1 MGRGLMG
8 LLVLVILAAV
18 VGASYQALGNRAD
31 ARRFPQQGK
40 SVSLGPAFDNLSLS
54 IDCRGQGSP
63 TVILDSG
70 LGVPAVGWNPVQTEV
85 AEFTRV
91 CSYDR
96 AGYGWSEAS
105 SAPRTSNEIVKELH
119 ALLEATNEKGPY

>member
-1 MGRGLMG
+1 MENETASTAPRRTGRVKRWIGRGLLG
-8 LLVLVILAAV
+8 LLVLVIMAAAV
-18 VGASYQALGNRAD
+18 GACYQALGNRAD

-40 SVSLGPAFDNLSLS
+40 SVSLGPAFDNLTLS

-70 LGVPAVGWNPVQTEV
+70 LGVPAVGWNPVQTGV
-85 AEFTRV
+85 AKFTRV

-96 AGYGWSEAS
+96 AGYGWSGAS
-105 SAPRTSNEIVKELH
+105 SAPRTSM
-119 ALLEATNEKGPY
+119 